1 MVVAVDGPAGAGKST
16 IARMVA
22 HRFGWTYLDTG
33 AMYRAVTLL
42 AVEQGIEPD
51 SGVELGQLAENAEV
65 SFQPGPEGETVV
77 FAGCRDV
84 TREIRT
90 QEVSR
95 SVSQVSAHAAV
106 REAMVKK
113 QRQITAAGDVVADG
127 RDIGTVVCPDADV
140 KIFLTASLQERAR
153 RRRLELEE
161 KGTSISQAEM
171 EAEIAA
177 RDDYDSGR
185 DVAPLKLAAGARQ
198 LDTTDMGIDE
208 VVEAVAAIIE
218 AASDRQAAT

>member
-65 SFQPGPEGETVV
+65 SFQPGPEGETMV